1 MNIIQNTVSLAMHI
15 VKGYVKEGDTV
26 IDATCGNGADTAA
39 LAEIIG
45 ESGQVISFDIQKS
58 ALEKA
63 KERLEKDNLNGRVK
77 LVNAGHE
84 HMDEYVTGEV
94 SAVVFNLGYLPGGDR
109 DITTKTQTTIEAV
122 EKACRV
128 IKKDGVVS
136 VTVYPG
142 HEEGKREKEAVL
154 DWASRLDKKVY
165 HCAYIS
171 MINQSDSAP
180 EIVMISKKQTL

>member
-39 LAEIIG
+39 LAEITG
-45 ESGQVISFDIQKS
+45 ESGLVISFDIQKS
-58 ALEKA
+58 AIERA
-63 KERLEKDNLNGRVK
+63 KEKIGSGRVRFI
-77 LVNAGHE
+77 NDGHE
-84 HMDEYVTGEV
+84 HMDEYVSGEV
-94 SAVVFNLGYLPGGDR
+94 SAVIFNLGYLPGGDKSV
-109 DITTKTQTTIEAV
+109 TTMTDTTLEALD
-122 EKACRV
+122 KACRV